1 MAGKAIVIHDPVS
14 KDEIELTD
22 KESKQY
28 QEILNTAIQ
37 LEESH
42 NKVVAEIQED
52 YKKFLKRNEQHYKK
66 YKELEAELKKGKIT
80 TDSFTSID
88 NLSYNT
94 LQTEL
99 IQSQDKITAA
109 ESENNL
115 EVTKHKEVLEKFQG
129 TVVHRHRL
137 EKAKVEYNRI
147 KEDIERSKLIVATL
161 KQQIKKPPHNITEV
175 SLAYLQRDLKK
186 YQYHTNL
193 LERRRTR
200 RYKICRKEK
209 PPIEVESDTEYSDGG
224 YSTAEDLKDKEW
236 LPHRYKLTRSVDRV
250 AHPTQPRPQPE
261 SEVTKPKEVIEVEPI
276 NPTEV
281 IPNPRD
287 LNLPDP
293 LDREVNMDQ
302 HRLDERAREL
312 IERGE
317 YNHLLEQLNANHRI
331 GQGNGNRDRH
341 DRHYDRNERGLRYS
355 IRDIPIFYGKG
366 DAMPHTHLIEFE
378 DFLANTGS
386 DINDLPQHGEPHEVD
401 RPHYEAVMKDVVNK
415 FKTSLKGKPRLWY
428 EMQYPTS
435 DDEPKTV
442 QAYKKMLSLFT
453 TEHNPIGST
462 IEQQTMAWKNMKWD
476 PTTERLD
483 DFVYRFRRVAQEIGY
498 NADQQLT
505 FFRCSVPPH
514 LYFYLKD
521 ATTITEAMENINRA
535 CALGGVSVQG
545 TPAQV
550 ETNNTPTVPFMFMND
565 RQERQPL
572 KTVSFKEESSQDKV
586 NESILKLTQM
596 MERQFQLAEKQENDS
611 RSRSRRRDRRD
622 SRDRRPRSYDRSS
635 YYDRSSSYDGSKS
648 RERSNSRDRSRD
660 RSDRNYRSSRNK
672 SRNQSSR
679 DKRNNSG
686 TRYSSGLYCDH
697 CKMTNHEILNC
708 FKLQNTLKRKG
719 VVLNELKRKSL
730 NELEKHQMIMEL
742 KADIDGQD
750 PTN

>member
-66 YKELEAELKKGKIT
+66 YKELEVELKKGKIT

-94 LQTEL
+94 IQTEL
-99 IQSQDKITAA
+99 KQTQDKIAAA
-109 ESENNL
+109 ESENNF
-115 EVTKHKEVLEKFQG
+115 TKHKEVLEKFQG
-129 TVVHRHRL
+129 TIVHRHRL

-147 KEDIERSKLIVATL
+147 KEDIDRSKLIVATL

-186 YQYHTNL
+186 YQHHTNL

-209 PPIEVESDTEYSDGG
+209 PPIEVESDTECSDGG
-224 YSTAEDLKDKEW
+224 YSTAEDLKDKEC

-261 SEVTKPKEVIEVEPI
+261 SEVTKPKEVVEVVEPI
-276 NPTEV
+276 NPTV
-281 IPNPRD
+281 VVPNPRD

-302 HRLDERAREL
+302 YRLDERAREL

-355 IRDIPIFYGKG
+355 IRDIPIFDGKG
-366 DAMPHTHLIEFE
+366 DAMPHTHLIEFG

-386 DINDLPQHGEPHEVD
+386 DIKDLP
-401 RPHYEAVMKDVVNK
+401 
-415 FKTSLKGKPRLWY
+415 W
-428 EMQYPTS
+428 
-435 DDEPKTV
+435 
-442 QAYKKMLSLFT
+442 
-453 TEHNPIGST
+453 
-462 IEQQTMAWKNMKWD
+462 
-476 PTTERLD
+476 
-483 DFVYRFRRVAQEIGY
+483 
-498 NADQQLT
+498 
-505 FFRCSVPPH
+505 
-514 LYFYLKD
+514 
-521 ATTITEAMENINRA
+521 
-535 CALGGVSVQG
+535 
-545 TPAQV
+545 
-550 ETNNTPTVPFMFMND
+550 
-565 RQERQPL
+565 
-572 KTVSFKEESSQDKV
+572 
-586 NESILKLTQM
+586 
-596 MERQFQLAEKQENDS
+596 
-611 RSRSRRRDRRD
+611 
-622 SRDRRPRSYDRSS
+622 
-635 YYDRSSSYDGSKS
+635 
-648 RERSNSRDRSRD
+648 
-660 RSDRNYRSSRNK
+660 
-672 SRNQSSR
+672 
-679 DKRNNSG
+679 
-686 TRYSSGLYCDH
+686 
-697 CKMTNHEILNC
+697 
-708 FKLQNTLKRKG
+708 
-719 VVLNELKRKSL
+719 
-730 NELEKHQMIMEL
+730 
-742 KADIDGQD
+742 
-750 PTN
+750 

>member
-1 MAGKAIVIHDPVS
+1 MAGKTIDIHDPVS
-14 KDEIELTD
+14 KEEIELTD

-28 QEILNTAIQ
+28 QEILSTAIQ
-37 LEESH
+37 LEESY

-94 LQTEL
+94 IQTEL
-99 IQSQDKITAA
+99 IQTQDKIAAA

-147 KEDIERSKLIVATL
+147 KEDIDRSKLIVATL

-200 RYKICRKEK
+200 RYKICRKERS
-209 PPIEVESDTEYSDGG
+209 PIEVESDTEYSDGG
-224 YSTAEDLKDKEW
+224 YSTAEDLKDKEC

-250 AHPTQPRPQPE
+250 PHPTQPRPQPE
-261 SEVTKPKEVIEVEPI
+261 SEVTKPKEVVEIVEPI

-281 IPNPRD
+281 VPNPRD

-293 LDREVNMDQ
+293 LDREVNMDK

-317 YNHLLEQLNANHRI
+317 YNHLLEQLNANQRI

-341 DRHYDRNERGLRYS
+341 DGHYDRNERGLRYS
-355 IRDIPIFYGKG
+355 IRDIPIFNGKG
-366 DAMPHTHLIEFE
+366 DAMLHTHLIEFE

-386 DINDLPQHGEPHEVD
+386 DIKDLPQRGEPHEVD
-401 RPHYEAVMKDVVNK
+401 RPHYEVVMKDVVNK

-521 ATTITEAMENINRA
+521 ATTIKEAMENIKRA

-545 TPAQV
+545 PPAQV
-550 ETNNTPTVPFMFMND
+550 ETHNTPTVPNMFMND

-572 KTVSFKEESSQDKV
+572 KTVSLKEESSQDKV

-596 MERQFQLAEKQENDS
+596 MERQFQLAEKQDNES
-611 RSRSRRRDRRD
+611 RGRSRRRERRD
-622 SRDRRPRSYDRSS
+622 SRDRRPRSYDRSIS
-635 YYDRSSSYDGSKS
+635 YDRSSSYDRSKS

-660 RSDRNYRSSRNK
+660 RSDRNDRSSRNK

-719 VVLNELKRKSL
+719 VALNEINRKSL
-730 NELEKHQMIMEL
+730 NEMEK
-742 KADIDGQD
+742 
-750 PTN
+750 N

>member
-1 MAGKAIVIHDPVS
+1 MAGKAIDIHDPVT
-14 KDEIELTD
+14 KEEIELTD

-28 QEILNTAIQ
+28 QEIMSTAIQ
-37 LEESH
+37 LEESY

-66 YKELEAELKKGKIT
+66 YKELEAELKKGKTT

-94 LQTEL
+94 LQAQL
-99 IQSQDKITAA
+99 IQTQNKISAP

-115 EVTKHKEVLEKFQG
+115 EVTKHKEVLGKFQG
-129 TVVHRHRL
+129 TVVQRYRI
-137 EKAKVEYNRI
+137 EKAKVEYNRL
-147 KEDIERSKLIVATL
+147 KEDIDRSKLIVATL

-200 RYKICRKEK
+200 RYKICRKER

-224 YSTAEDLKDKEW
+224 YSTAEDLKDKEC
-236 LPHRYKLTRSVDRV
+236 LPHRYKLTRGVERV
-250 AHPTQPRPQPE
+250 AQPVKPRPQPE
-261 SEVTKPKEVIEVEPI
+261 SEVSKPKEVVPKVVEP
-276 NPTEV
+276 TV
-281 IPNPRD
+281 VVPNPRD

-293 LDREVNMDQ
+293 LDREANMDQ
-302 HRLDERAREL
+302 QRLDERAREL

-317 YNHLLEQLNANHRI
+317 YNHLLEQVNADHRI
-331 GQGNGNRDRH
+331 GQGIGQRNGNRDRY
-341 DRHYDRNERGLRYS
+341 DRHFDRNERGLRYS
-355 IRDIPIFYGKG
+355 IRDIPIFDGKG

-386 DINDLPQHGEPHEVD
+386 DIKDLPQHGEPQEVD
-401 RPHYEAVMKDVVNK
+401 RPHYEAVMKDVGNK

-442 QAYKKMLSLFT
+442 QEYKKMLSLFT

-521 ATTITEAMENINRA
+521 ATTLKEALENIKRA
-535 CALGGVSVQG
+535 CDLGGVSVQG
-545 TPAQV
+545 PPAKV
-550 ETNNTPTVPFMFMND
+550 ETNSSPTVPFMFIND

-572 KTVSFKEESSQDKV
+572 KTLSFKEESSQDKV

-596 MERQFQLAEKQENDS
+596 MERQFQLAEKQDSDS
-611 RSRSRRRDRRD
+611 RSRSRRRERRD
-622 SRDRRPRSYDRSS
+622 SRDRRPRSYDRPSS
-635 YYDRSSSYDGSKS
+635 YID
-648 RERSNSRDRSRD
+648 
-660 RSDRNYRSSRNK
+660 
-672 SRNQSSR
+672 QV
-679 DKRNNSG
+679 
-686 TRYSSGLYCDH
+686 H
-697 CKMTNHEILNC
+697 MTDQ
-708 FKLQNTLKRKG
+708 KVGKG
-719 VVLNELKRKSL
+719 
-730 NELEKHQMIMEL
+730 
-742 KADIDGQD
+742 
-750 PTN
+750 

>member
-1 MAGKAIVIHDPVS
+1 MAGKAVDIHDPVT
-14 KDEIELTD
+14 KEEIELTD

-28 QEILNTAIQ
+28 QEIISTAIQ
-37 LEESH
+37 LEESY
-42 NKVVAEIQED
+42 NKAVAEIQED

-66 YKELEAELKKGKIT
+66 YKELEAELKKGKTT

-94 LQTEL
+94 IQAEL
-99 IQSQDKITAA
+99 IQTQDKIAAA

-129 TVVHRHRL
+129 TVVQRYRI
-137 EKAKVEYNRI
+137 EKAKVEYSRL
-147 KEDIERSKLIVATL
+147 KEDIDRSKLIVATL

-200 RYKICRKEK
+200 RYKICRKER

-224 YSTAEDLKDKEW
+224 YSTAEDLKDKEC
-236 LPHRYKLTRSVDRV
+236 LPHRYKLTRSVEKV
-250 AHPTQPRPQPE
+250 AHPDKPRPQPE
-261 SEVTKPKEVIEVEPI
+261 SEVTKPKVVPKVVEP
-276 NPTEV
+276 TV
-281 IPNPRD
+281 VVPNPRD
-287 LNLPDP
+287 LDLPDP
-293 LDREVNMDQ
+293 LDREANMDQ
-302 HRLDERAREL
+302 QRLDERARKL

-317 YNHLLEQLNANHRI
+317 YNHLLEQVNADHRI
-331 GQGNGNRDRH
+331 GQGIGQRNGNRDRY
-341 DRHYDRNERGLRYS
+341 DRHFDRNERGLRYS
-355 IRDIPIFYGKG
+355 IRDIPIFDCKG

-386 DINDLPQHGEPHEVD
+386 DIKDLPQHGEPQEVD

-428 EMQYPTS
+428 EMQYSTS

-442 QAYKKMLSLFT
+442 QEYKKMLSLFT

-521 ATTITEAMENINRA
+521 ATTLKEAMENIKRV

-545 TPAQV
+545 PPAKV
-550 ETNNTPTVPFMFMND
+550 ETNSSPTVPFMFMND

-572 KTVSFKEESSQDKV
+572 KTVSFKEESSQEKV

-596 MERQFQLAEKQENDS
+596 MERQFQLAEKQDS
-611 RSRSRRRDRRD
+611 DRRSRSRRRERRD

-635 YYDRSSSYDGSKS
+635 SYDRSKS

-660 RSDRNYRSSRNK
+660 RNDRSSRNK

-719 VVLNELKRKSL
+719 VALNEINRKSL
-730 NELEKHQMIMEL
+730 NEMEKHQMIMEL
-742 KADIDGQD
+742 KAYIDGQD